1 MELALHAGAARPVSR
16 AALWTG
22 RVLGGIAVLFLLFS
36 ATVKLLRAPQA
47 LESFEQLGYPPS
59 VALGIGLVELA
70 CTLLYLWPRT
80 SFAGAV
86 LLTGY
91 LGGAVATHLR
101 LLDPWL
107 THTLFPLYVGALAW
121 GGLALRDR
129 RVLGLLG
136 ARPER

>member
-101 LLDPWL
+101 IGDPARAMI
-107 THTLFPLYVGALAW
+107 PLMCGVLAW
-121 GGLALRDR
+121 GGLYLRNEKLRALIR
-129 RVLGLLG
+129 
-136 ARPER
+136 A

>member
-1 MELALHAGAARPVSR
+1 MELALGSDTARPVSR

-22 RVLGGIAVLFLLFS
+22 RVLGGVAVLFLLFS

-59 VALGIGLVELA
+59 VALGIGLIELA
-70 CTLLYLWPRT
+70 CTLFYLWPRT

-107 THTLFPLYVGALAW
+107 SHTLFPLYVGALAW

-136 ARPER
+136 APR